1 MNNLKNKFNKLSKNR
16 LVFTETSTI
25 QEESP
30 NNVKNNDSKNKPTGG
45 FPPIFIVNNDD
56 SSLSK
61 QKFNLNSNIK
71 EIDIKD
77 LINKKKNNNDLFI

>member
-25 QEESP
+25 QESSD
-30 NNVKNNDSKNKPTGG
+30 NVKNNDSKNKPTGG
-45 FPPIFIVNNDD
+45 FPPIFIVNDD
-56 SSLSK
+56 DRSLSK